1 MYCSDVIYDGMNP
14 NQIESLPPT
23 QPHRPVDL
31 VITEADKEGYV
42 KSYIVIPGIVYG
54 ITTGPFVEAGIQNL
68 YSIGIALF
76 IKGALVRREVGMIGK
91 GLAKWTNVHID
102 DLVELFIIL
111 FKTILSNPEKIGHG
125 REGYFFAG
133 NGERTWFDLP

>member
-1 MYCSDVIYDGMNP
+1 MFLS
-14 NQIESLPPT
+14 S
-23 QPHRPVDL
+23 
-31 VITEADKEGYV
+31 
-42 KSYIVIPGIVYG
+42 VIPLIHGSKVVRPLDLIVPS
-54 ITTGPFVEAGIQNL
+54 ISLSQRRIRKVMSNRIRIS
-68 YSIGIALF
+68 YSIGIPLF
-76 IKGALVRREVGMIGK
+76 IKGALVRREVAMIGK